1 MGDYFAAILILLSHD
16 LYSCCYRF
24 VYAIDHTFTDAAGAC
39 MSSGSHS
46 FGHNAVII
54 NLLVVIARPT
64 FCDGVWPG
72 YKATAGDAQSTH
84 CTHAHGET
92 AHTHIYMDVYCK

>member
-1 MGDYFAAILILLSHD
+1 MTKTVHGYITDPVLLLSRT
-16 LYSCCYRF
+16 C
-24 VYAIDHTFTDAAGAC
+24 V
-39 MSSGSHS
+39 SSGSHS

-72 YKATAGDAQSTH
+72 YKATAGDAY